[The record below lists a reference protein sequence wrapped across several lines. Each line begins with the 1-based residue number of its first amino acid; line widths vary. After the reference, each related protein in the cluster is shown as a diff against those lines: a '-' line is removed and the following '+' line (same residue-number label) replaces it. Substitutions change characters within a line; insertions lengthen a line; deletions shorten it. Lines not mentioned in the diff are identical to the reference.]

1 MAQRTDLMKSPSNL
15 AQQVALISLVLLALV
30 ELALV
35 VQATANRTT
44 PALSTPP
51 PLPVASQ
58 LATLPLAPVNFPP
71 PSSLPELPKTIN
83 RTLPLTPQAMPTL
96 PVLPPPAETVAPPKP
111 VTLASSMA
119 PRPPLPPGREIKNQQ
134 IIDTVEGARQARI
147 LGDMQAA
154 LEALKAADL
163 NEPGHPEILS
173 EMAMTYEAMGLGDKS
188 QSAWSRVRAMGL
200 SGAGGYYRLAV
211 SKLSNAPEEPESPK
225 TSTVKALKLGKCE
238 IERDVASKREKWN
251 LRVPL
256 IAIEGELIDT
266 SAMDIQIY
274 FFEKSGERI
283 EQAAPERSSAGKW
296 KSAPVFAAGK
306 PEVLEVDYTAPA
318 QQGNKFF
325 HGYMVKVYY
334 QNKLMGEQA
343 SPQTLL
349 QFKPPGKSR
358 AGADN
363 ALLPPAN

>member
-1 MAQRTDLMKSPSNL
+1 MALRTDPMKSPGNL
-15 AQQVALISLVLLALV
+15 AQQVALISLALLAFV
-30 ELALV
+30 EVTLV

-44 PALSTPP
+44 QGLSTPP
-51 PLPVASQ
+51 SVPAASQ
-58 LATLPLAPVNFPP
+58 LANLPLDPVNFPP

-83 RTLPLTPQAMPTL
+83 RTLPLTPQTMPTL
-96 PVLPPPAETVAPPKP
+96 PVLPPPVEPVAPPKP

-211 SKLSNAPEEPESPK
+211 SKLSNSPEEAAIPK

-238 IERDVASKREKWN
+238 IERDSTSKREKWN

-256 IAIEGELIDT
+256 IAIEGEIIDT

-283 EQAAPERSSAGKW
+283 EQASPERSSAGKW

-306 PEVLEVDYTAPA
+306 PAVLEVDYTAPA

>member
-1 MAQRTDLMKSPSNL
+1 MASRTDLMKLPSNL
-15 AQQVALISLVLLALV
+15 APQVALISLALLALV
-30 ELALV
+30 EVILV
-35 VQATANRTT
+35 VQAAGKRIADARPT
-44 PALSTPP
+44 PLASLATPTVAVQQIPP
-51 PLPVASQ
+51 PVF
-58 LATLPLAPVNFPP
+58 TP
-71 PSSLPELPKTIN
+71 PSSLPELPTALGKVA
-83 RTLPLTPQAMPTL
+83 PMM
-96 PVLPPPAETVAPPKP
+96 PPPLPSALVQPQTT
-111 VTLASSMA
+111 TLASSMA

-134 IIDTVEGARQARI
+134 IMDTVEGARQARI

-211 SKLSNAPEEPESPK
+211 SKLSSAPEEPTAQVASNI
-225 TSTVKALKLGKCE
+225 KALKLGKCE
-238 IERDVASKREKWN
+238 IERDPSSKREKWT
-251 LRVPL
+251 LRIPL
-256 IAIEGELIDT
+256 VAVEGELIDT

-283 EQAAPERSSAGKW
+283 EQAAPERSSTGRW
-296 KSAPVFAAGK
+296 KATPVFATSK
-306 PEVLEVDYTAPA
+306 PEMLTVDYIAPA

-334 QNKLMGEQA
+334 KNQLMGEQA
-343 SPQTLL
+343 FPETLL
-349 QFKPPGKSR
+349 QFKPPGKNR